1 MINEIQDDIF
11 AIDSHCHLDLIEKAG
26 IALETIISEAQKANV
41 RILQTICTSF
51 AQLPEIACY
60 SKEHDFIYHSVGLH
74 PCNVTEGNILDTGH
88 IMKLIEDYPKAIG
101 IGETGLDFYHES
113 DNYHLQQKSF
123 AYHIEAS
130 QESRL
135 PLIIHS
141 RNADKKM
148 AEIIIST
155 QRNKAYPAILH
166 CFSSSKELAEIAV
179 ENKVY
184 LSIAGIV
191 TFKNAIELQEV
202 VRKTPLEMMLIETDS
217 PYLAPTPHRG
227 KTNHPALII
236 ETAKKIGEIKEIS
249 TKEVLKITSNNFLEI
264 FTKVQS

>member
-1 MINEIQDDIF
+1 MINEIKGDIF

-26 IALETIISEAQKANV
+26 ISIETIISEAKKANV

-51 AQLPEIACY
+51 AQLPEIARY
-60 SKEHDFIYHSVGLH
+60 SKEHDFIYHSIGLH
-74 PCNVTEGNILDTGH
+74 PCNVNEENILDTDH
-88 IMKLIEDYPKAIG
+88 IMKMIEYYPKAIG

-148 AEIIIST
+148 AEIIINT
-155 QRNKAYPAILH
+155 QKNKAYPAILH
-166 CFSSSKELAEIAV
+166 CFSSSKELAEISL

-184 LSIAGIV
+184 LSIAGIA

-202 VRKTPLEMMLIETDS
+202 VRKTPLNMMLIETDS
-217 PYLAPTPHRG
+217 PYLAPAPHRG

-236 ETAKKIGEIKEIS
+236 ETAKKIAEIKQIS
-249 TKEVLKITSNNFLEI
+249 TEEVLKITSNNFLEI
-264 FTKVQS
+264 FTKAQL

>member
-1 MINEIQDDIF
+1 MINGIQDSVF
-11 AIDSHCHLDLIEKAG
+11 AIDSHCHLDLIEKTG
-26 IALETIISEAQKANV
+26 ISLATIISEAQKANV

-51 AQLPEIACY
+51 AQLPKIANY
-60 SKEHDFIYHSVGLH
+60 SKEYDFIYHSVGLH
-74 PCNVTEGNILDTGH
+74 PCNVTEENILDTGY

-113 DNYHLQQKSF
+113 DNYQLQQQSF
-123 AYHIEAS
+123 AYHVEAS

-141 RNADKKM
+141 RNADKEM

-191 TFKNAIELQEV
+191 TFKGATELQEV
-202 VRKTPLEMMLIETDS
+202 VRETPLEMMLIETDS

-227 KTNHPALII
+227 KTNHPALIV
-236 ETAKKIGEIKEIS
+236 ETAKKIGEIKNIS
-249 TKEVLKITSNNFLEI
+249 TAEVLKITSENFLRI